1 MTEQREIER
10 KFLVTGDGWRDEC
23 DGSKMIIT
31 SVYVVNTPEIAIRIG
46 TRVLYPDATT
56 KDEILRRACITIKI
70 PRDGLV
76 RSETEIEIDWTLG
89 SYLVAMLLDE
99 LPSVEKVRHFI
110 KIDGLLMWEI
120 DCFMSSGLQD
130 LIMAEIELPYPD
142 YPDFEKPDWIGE
154 EVTND
159 PLFCNAILATRREVT
174 KRQPIDEEVV
184 QNFIDKWT
192 FLLKSDGSVDLDLLK
207 PELSDFSFLIKEIPK
222 VYDHIAGLSKHMYSA
237 ETIIAEADR
246 RYWEMHRDMILDD
259 IADMTSIDEVRD
271 YLDPKSEAILL

>member
-23 DGSKMIIT
+23 DDSKMIIT
-31 SVYVVNTPEIAIRIG
+31 SVYVANTPEIAMRVG
-46 TRVLYPDATT
+46 TRVLYPSKST
-56 KDEILRRACITIKI
+56 KDEIHRRACITINL

-76 RSETEIEIDWTLG
+76 RSETEIELDWIIG
-89 SYLVAMLLDE
+89 SYLVDTLRNQ

-110 KIDGLLMWEI
+110 KIDGLLTWEI
-120 DCFMSSGLQD
+120 DCFMSEGLQD
-130 LIMAEIELPYPD
+130 LIIAEIELPYPD

-159 PLFCNAILATRREVT
+159 SLYCNAILATRREVSE
-174 KRQPIDEEVV
+174 RQPIDEEVV
-184 QNFIDKWT
+184 QNFIDNWT
-192 FLLKSDGSVDLDLLK
+192 FLLKSDGTVDLNLLK
-207 PELSDFSFLIKEIPK
+207 LELSDFSFLIKEIPK
-222 VYDHIAGLSKHMYSA
+222 VYDHIAGLSKHMYFA

-259 IADMTSIDEVRD
+259 IADMTSVDEVRE
-271 YLDPKSEAILL
+271 YLDA